1 MSNQMPLPLAFSTA
15 PNVARIYD
23 YLLGGKDNFPADRGQ
38 AGKIMRL
45 VPQARTYARLNREFL
60 VRAVRF
66 LAGEAGIT
74 QFVDIGSGLPTR
86 RNVHEAAQQ
95 VAPDARVVYVDN
107 DPMVLVHARAL
118 LATNAHT
125 SVADADLRKPS
136 SIVGHRDVLG
146 LIDWSKPVAVLLVA
160 VLHFITDDPRQII
173 GELRAAM
180 APGSYLVISHVER
193 RPDVDEAAAVYRD
206 ANAPVVPR
214 TAGEIATLLSGLD
227 LVEPGVVRLPL
238 WRPQELEMWPEE
250 LDAPL
255 LGAVGRVAS
264 TRTGGG

>member
-1 MSNQMPLPLAFSTA
+1 MITCHG
-15 PNVARIYD
+15 D
-23 YLLGGKDNFPADRGQ
+23 GGTLLGGKENFAADR
-38 AGKIMRL
+38 AIAEKIVRL

-74 QFVDIGSGLPTR
+74 QFVDIGSGLPTQ
-86 RNVHEAAQQ
+86 RNVHEVTQQ
-95 VAPDARVVYVDN
+95 IDPDARIVYVDN

-118 LATNAHT
+118 LATDANT
-125 SVADADLRKPS
+125 RVANADLRKS
-136 SIVGHRDVLG
+136 SSVVGHRDVLN

-160 VLHFITDDPRQII
+160 VLHFITDTDDPRRTIS
-173 GELRAAM
+173 ELRAAM

-193 RPDVDEAAAVYRD
+193 RADVVEAAAVYQD
-206 ANAPVVPR
+206 ANAPVVPI
-214 TAGEIATLLSGLD
+214 TAKEIAALLSGLD
-227 LVEPGVVRLPL
+227 LMEPGLVRLPL

-255 LGAVGRVAS
+255 LGAVGQVAS